1 MTATETINIL
11 KEHSIDYKFDQAT
24 GHLEAKDEFV
34 VQATGEHGHSW
45 VDATDWSRQDALDF
59 LGY

>member
-1 MTATETINIL
+1 MTTAETINVL

-24 GHLEAKDEFV
+24 GHLEAKEEFV
-34 VQATGEHGHSW
+34 VQATGEHGYSW
-45 VDATDWSRQDALDF
+45 VDATDWNKRDLFDW

>member
-11 KEHSIDYKFDQAT
+11 KEHSIDYKFDPAT

-34 VQATGEHGHSW
+34 VQATGEHGYSW
-45 VDATDWSRQDALDF
+45 VDATDWSAIDLKDW